1 MIYLAP
7 GKQLF
12 RGSAGVFR
20 QSCSAPEESHLQMLT
35 ASFYPLPASRSPP
48 LSRRQAVL
56 RMPQALTQ
64 PLHLPSL
71 QFPEVLGTAWL

>member
-1 MIYLAP
+1 MIYLAQ

-20 QSCSAPEESHLQMLT
+20 QSCSVPEESHLQMLT
-35 ASFYPLPASRSPP
+35 VHFTPSQPLAPLP
-48 LSRRQAVL
+48 LSRHQAVL
-56 RMPQALTQ
+56 QMPRALTQ
-64 PLHLPSL
+64 LLCLPSL